1 MPALLMS
8 TSSAPTSRAAC
19 WISATLVTSSVM
31 GVTRVSAF
39 SMVPRV
45 PAYTRFTPRRSAS
58 LTSAWPMPRLAP
70 VIKTVLFESFMSFL
84 LFEIRTSVCYYAARK
99 AEDTQPDL
107 SGDFARND
115 GARGRQ
121 NPGAVD
127 VIHDANDSVI
137 RDFETDEGSRR
148 PPAPIPEVD
157 DNRRVAIR

>member
-1 MPALLMS
+1 
-8 TSSAPTSRAAC
+8 
-19 WISATLVTSSVM
+19 
-31 GVTRVSAF
+31 
-39 SMVPRV
+39 
-45 PAYTRFTPRRSAS
+45 
-58 LTSAWPMPRLAP
+58 MPRLAP
-70 VIKTVLFESFMSFL
+70 VIKTVLFEIFMSFL

-99 AEDTQPDL
+99 AEDTRPDL

-148 PPAPIPEVD
+148 PPDPIPEVD
-157 DNRRVAIR
+157 DDRRFAIHAPQREAPRLRPAMVVGEIGGFGERTGETIRYLEPGVGADQFTNSVPVLTIESIYIELKNAR